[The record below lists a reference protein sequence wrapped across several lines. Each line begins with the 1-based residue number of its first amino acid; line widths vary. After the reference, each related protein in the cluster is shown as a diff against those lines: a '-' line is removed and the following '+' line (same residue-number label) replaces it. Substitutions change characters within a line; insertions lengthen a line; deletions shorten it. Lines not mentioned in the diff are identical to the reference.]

1 MTPTHRE
8 RLEKILTKYDYEV
21 NNLPGNAEEKAID
34 SIIDLFKEIIPGKI
48 EVFNF
53 NTVDRDVGW
62 NKCVTYLL
70 EAIGKLSN
78 E

>member
-8 RLEKILTKYDYEV
+8 RLEEILSEYFASEDKDCRDRD
-21 NNLPGNAEEKAID
+21 KAID

-70 EAIGKLSN
+70 EAIGKLSK